1 MSAEK
6 KLARRLSVFESSLE
20 DSMEDWH
27 FTFTTH
33 SRSCLKPSVKEYACE
48 FNGGGSVV
56 GDECQKAK

>member
-1 MSAEK
+1 
-6 KLARRLSVFESSLE
+6 
-20 DSMEDWH
+20 MEDWH

-48 FNGGGSVV
+48 FKGGGSVV